1 MWFKEKFENHVREG
15 GAIILWWV
23 VEHGYLGK
31 KREREKYELATHN
44 MQACTD
50 TLTLFCP
57 FLCRSSV
64 LRWLLSVCVCFS
76 FPIYKLSSI
85 YVYHEYEFHLGQ
97 LLLLRPSIAMNTYN
111 SKNFSSCPSC
121 FRILF
126 QKMDLFNMCLR
137 LWSHFLGKTKKTRM
151 AAQC

>member
-31 KREREKYELATHN
+31 KREREKDELATHN

-57 FLCRSSV
+57 FLCRSSI
-64 LRWLLSVCVCFS
+64 LRWLLSVCMCVFLFS
-76 FPIYKLSSI
+76 NIQTFINTYIMNMNSIWVSFCSSA
-85 YVYHEYEFHLGQ
+85 LQ
-97 LLLLRPSIAMNTYN
+97 LL
-111 SKNFSSCPSC
+111 
-121 FRILF
+121 
-126 QKMDLFNMCLR
+126 
-137 LWSHFLGKTKKTRM
+137 
-151 AAQC
+151 